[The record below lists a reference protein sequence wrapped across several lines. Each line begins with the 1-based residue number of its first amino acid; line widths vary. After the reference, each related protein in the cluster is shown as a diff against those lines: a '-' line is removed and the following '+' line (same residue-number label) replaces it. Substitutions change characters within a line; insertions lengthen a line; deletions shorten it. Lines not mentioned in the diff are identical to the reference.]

1 MMATYLA
8 FCALGSDS
16 AGAGKLYEERKSVN
30 DFRSIKVMV
39 QYGDAIA
46 IGAAGVVFAL
56 SARTREDGG
65 RPSLL
70 RGALLALAVGL
81 GVKNLTDGERL
92 VAAPLMPR

>member
-1 MMATYLA
+1 M
-8 FCALGSDS
+8 S
-16 AGAGKLYEERKSVN
+16 

-46 IGAAGVVFAL
+46 IVAAGAVLAL
-56 SARTREDGG
+56 ATRTGEDGS

-81 GVKNLTDGERL
+81 GVKNLTDVERL
-92 VAAPLMPR
+92 VADTLMPR